1 MKNTAPLLLLLAAA
15 GCNSPSAPT
24 TAAPTTAATP
34 AAAPGAAP
42 TPASAADSLHQ
53 AVAAYIKANSG
64 TFPGYEPV
72 RWGAP
77 TVYTKV
83 SEAAIKGV
91 VAMQAFD
98 DALTPRNR
106 ALADYKASLARHDK
120 PAQTAAIMARYGKAN
135 KYNDSL
141 LAIANS
147 FIGVK
152 DTTRLGTQIGHAYR
166 AKNAAGAA
174 VLDSATF
181 VVYRDGKVEQL

>member
-1 MKNTAPLLLLLAAA
+1 MKNAFPLLLLLAAA

-24 TAAPTTAATP
+24 TAASAA

-42 TPASAADSLHQ
+42 TPPSAADSLHQ
-53 AVAAYIKANSG
+53 VVAAYIKANG
-64 TFPGYEPV
+64 GAFPGYEPV

-77 TVYTKV
+77 TAYTKM

-91 VAMQAFD
+91 VAMRAFD
-98 DALTPRNR
+98 DALTPRNQ
-106 ALADYKASLARHDK
+106 ALADYKASVARHDK
-120 PAQTAAIMARYGKAN
+120 PAQVEVIKARYGKAN

-141 LAIANS
+141 LAIANT

-166 AKNAAGAA
+166 AKNAAGAV

-181 VVYRDGKVEQL
+181 VVYRTGKVEQL